1 MSAGRIR
8 RIILIICLVLAALS
22 LALALLY
29 TPPAQASTPKQQSD
43 DAAPYTVKSYQGYIA
58 VFTNHSTS
66 PNRITGIRTE
76 LLPLQDQLD
85 LAAGIP
91 VYTKEAL
98 SALLEDFGS

>member
-29 TPPAQASTPKQQSD
+29 TPPAQASTPKQSD
-43 DAAPYTVKSYQGYIA
+43 DAAPYTIKAYQGYVA
-58 VFTNHSTS
+58 VFTPQSTTPS
-66 PNRITGIRTE
+66 RVTNIRTE

-85 LAAGIP
+85 LASGIP